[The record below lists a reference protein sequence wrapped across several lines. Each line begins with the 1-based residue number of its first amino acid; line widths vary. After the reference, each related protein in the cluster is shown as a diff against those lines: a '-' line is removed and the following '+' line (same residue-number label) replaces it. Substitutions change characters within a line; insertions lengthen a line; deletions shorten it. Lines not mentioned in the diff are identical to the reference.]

1 MHLVKS
7 WSVTMPHMK
16 TAPWRVTALLAA
28 VLGLACAMPVPAG
41 EIVIHNPPLSPRA
54 QAIGRP
60 VAPGPAAQP
69 QLYGQGV
76 PVPGQ
81 TVVVQTTPS
90 AYAQGS
96 SGYVNRTGGYSVSE
110 RVQDW
115 KNYGGAR
122 LYWRAVSEP
131 RQLRTG
137 GVAFIDPAAYP
148 YLFAPER
155 KVQQPR
161 RRSVRR
167 TAPAKTASRP
177 TQKAPAGVSST
188 KLRAPTTPPPATPP
202 VRSDGAGS
210 VSLKP
215 QAAAPR
221 RAAPP
226 KVTTEV
232 WNPVAPVTAAVTPPL
247 PFLKGN

>member
-1 MHLVKS
+1 
-7 WSVTMPHMK
+7 MPHMK

-28 VLGLACAMPVPAG
+28 VMGLAGAIPLTAG
-41 EIVIHNPPLSPRA
+41 EIVINNPPLSPRA

-60 VAPGPAAQP
+60 VAPRPVAQ
-69 QLYGQGV
+69 QSYGQGV

-81 TVVVQTTPS
+81 TIVVRTTPS
-90 AYAQGS
+90 AYGQGS
-96 SGYVNRTGGYSVSE
+96 SGYVNRNEGYSVSE
-110 RVQDW
+110 RVEDW

-131 RQLRTG
+131 RQMRTG
-137 GVAFIDPAAYP
+137 GVAFIDPAAFP
-148 YLFAPER
+148 HLFATER
-155 KVQQPR
+155 KAQQPR
-161 RRSVRR
+161 RRTVRR
-167 TAPAKTASRP
+167 TTTQATAKPA
-177 TQKAPAGVSST
+177 QKAPEGVSST
-188 KLRAPTTPPPATPP
+188 KLRVPPAPP

-210 VSLKP
+210 VSLQQ
-215 QAAAPR
+215 QAAPPR
-221 RAAPP
+221 RAQPP

>member
-1 MHLVKS
+1 
-7 WSVTMPHMK
+7 MPHMK
-16 TAPWRVTALLAA
+16 TAPWRVTALLA
-28 VLGLACAMPVPAG
+28 VIVGLAGAIPLTAG
-41 EIVIHNPPLSPRA
+41 EIVINNPPLSPRA

-60 VAPGPAAQP
+60 VAPRPVAQ
-69 QLYGQGV
+69 QSYGQGV

-81 TVVVQTTPS
+81 TIVVRTTPS
-90 AYAQGS
+90 AYGQGA
-96 SGYVNRTGGYSVSE
+96 SGYVNRNEGYSVSE
-110 RVQDW
+110 RVEDW

-148 YLFAPER
+148 YLFATER

-161 RRSVRR
+161 RRAVRR
-167 TAPAKTASRP
+167 TTTKAVAKP
-177 TQKAPAGVSST
+177 VQKAPEGVSST
-188 KLRAPTTPPPATPP
+188 KLRVPAAPATPP
-202 VRSDGAGS
+202 APPVRNDGAGS
-210 VSLKP
+210 VSLKQQTP
-215 QAAAPR
+215 PPR
-221 RAAPP
+221 RAQPP

>member
-1 MHLVKS
+1 
-7 WSVTMPHMK
+7 MPHMK
-16 TAPWRVTALLAA
+16 QAPWRVTALLA
-28 VLGLACAMPVPAG
+28 VMLGLAGAIPSTAG
-41 EIVIHNPPLSPRA
+41 EIVINNPPLSPRA

-60 VAPGPAAQP
+60 VAPRPVAQ
-69 QLYGQGV
+69 QSYGQGV

-81 TVVVQTTPS
+81 TIVVRTTPS
-90 AYAQGS
+90 AYGQGS
-96 SGYVNRTGGYSVSE
+96 SGYVNRNEGYSVSE
-110 RVQDW
+110 RVEDW

-137 GVAFIDPAAYP
+137 GVAFIDPAAFP
-148 YLFAPER
+148 YLFATER
-155 KVQQPR
+155 KVQPR
-161 RRSVRR
+161 RRTVRR
-167 TAPAKTASRP
+167 TTTQATAKP
-177 TQKAPAGVSST
+177 VQKVPAGVSST
-188 KLRAPTTPPPATPP
+188 KLRAPTAPAAPATPP

-210 VSLKP
+210 VSLQQ
-215 QAAAPR
+215 QAAPQR
-221 RAAPP
+221 RPQPP

>member
-1 MHLVKS
+1 
-7 WSVTMPHMK
+7 MPHMK
-16 TAPWRVTALLAA
+16 QAPWRVTALLA
-28 VLGLACAMPVPAG
+28 VILGLAGAIPSTAG
-41 EIVIHNPPLSPRA
+41 EIVINNPPLSPRA

-60 VAPGPAAQP
+60 VAPRPVAQ
-69 QLYGQGV
+69 QSYGQGV

-81 TVVVQTTPS
+81 TIVVRTTPS
-90 AYAQGS
+90 AYGQGS
-96 SGYVNRTGGYSVSE
+96 SGYVNRNEGYSVSE
-110 RVQDW
+110 RVEDW

-137 GVAFIDPAAYP
+137 GVAFIDPAAFP
-148 YLFAPER
+148 YLFATER
-155 KVQQPR
+155 KVQPR
-161 RRSVRR
+161 RRTVRR
-167 TAPAKTASRP
+167 ATTQATAKPV
-177 TQKAPAGVSST
+177 QKVPAGVSST
-188 KLRAPTTPPPATPP
+188 KLRAPTAPAAPATPPAPP

-210 VSLKP
+210 VSLQQ
-215 QAAAPR
+215 QAAPQR
-221 RAAPP
+221 RPQPP

>member
-1 MHLVKS
+1 
-7 WSVTMPHMK
+7 MPHMK
-16 TAPWRVTALLAA
+16 QAPWRVTALLA
-28 VLGLACAMPVPAG
+28 VVMGLAGAIPSTAG
-41 EIVIHNPPLSPRA
+41 EIVINNPPLSPRA

-60 VAPGPAAQP
+60 VAPRPVAQ
-69 QLYGQGV
+69 QSYGQGV

-81 TVVVQTTPS
+81 TIVVRTTPS
-90 AYAQGS
+90 AYGQGS
-96 SGYVNRTGGYSVSE
+96 SGYVNRNEGYSVSE
-110 RVQDW
+110 RVEDW

-137 GVAFIDPAAYP
+137 GVAFIDPAAFP
-148 YLFAPER
+148 YLFATER
-155 KVQQPR
+155 KVQPR
-161 RRSVRR
+161 RRTVRR
-167 TAPAKTASRP
+167 TTTQATAKP
-177 TQKAPAGVSST
+177 VQQKVPAGVSST
-188 KLRAPTTPPPATPP
+188 KLRAPTAPAIPATPPAPP

-210 VSLKP
+210 VSLQQQAVP
-215 QAAAPR
+215 QR
-221 RAAPP
+221 RPQPP

>member
-1 MHLVKS
+1 
-7 WSVTMPHMK
+7 MPHMK

-28 VLGLACAMPVPAG
+28 VMGLASAMPVPAG
-41 EIVIHNPPLSPRA
+41 EIVINNPPLSPRA

-60 VAPGPAAQP
+60 VAPRPVAQ
-69 QLYGQGV
+69 QAYGQGV

-81 TVVVQTTPS
+81 TIVVRTTPS
-90 AYAQGS
+90 AYGQGS
-96 SGYVNRTGGYSVSE
+96 SGYVNRNEGYSVSE
-110 RVQDW
+110 RVEDW

-137 GVAFIDPAAYP
+137 GVAFIDPAAFP

-155 KVQQPR
+155 KVQTTR
-161 RRSVRR
+161 RRTVRR
-167 TAPAKTASRP
+167 STVQATAKPA
-177 TQKAPAGVSST
+177 QKVPEGVSST
-188 KLRAPTTPPPATPP
+188 KLRAPATPPAPAAAP

-210 VSLKP
+210 VSLQQQNP
-215 QAAAPR
+215 PPR
-221 RAAPP
+221 RAEPP
-226 KVTTEV
+226 KVPTEV